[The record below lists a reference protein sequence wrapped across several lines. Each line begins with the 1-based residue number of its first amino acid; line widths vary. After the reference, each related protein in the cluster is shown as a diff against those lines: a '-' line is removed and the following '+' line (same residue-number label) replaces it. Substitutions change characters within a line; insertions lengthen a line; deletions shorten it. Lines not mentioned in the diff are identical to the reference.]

1 MGGVGAGVMTIKITP
16 RQCVAL
22 ALVSAAV
29 AASAC
34 SKSEAER
41 TESGSVD
48 ASAAM
53 ATDIVATTAPGV
65 QITRTD
71 GRSLRKATT
80 FRLTPANLAA
90 FMRAADTLASLE
102 RSDSAVRDYLNVT
115 ISDAGSLDAETG
127 RRWLEANPKVRNA
140 ITASGLSVQD
150 YYVGAIAIAAAERF
164 LNHPKAAPVTPP
176 LARNALLLQ
185 RHGRDL
191 VHLREL
197 GRTP

>member
-1 MGGVGAGVMTIKITP
+1 MGGVGTGVMTIKITP
-16 RQCVAL
+16 RQCIAL

-34 SKSEAER
+34 SRIEAER
-41 TESGSVD
+41 TEPGPVD

-53 ATDIVATTAPGV
+53 TAPGV

-115 ISDAGSLDAETG
+115 ISDAGSLDAEAG
-127 RRWLEANPKVRNA
+127 RRWLEVNPKVRNA
-140 ITASGLSVQD
+140 
-150 YYVGAIAIAAAERF
+150 
-164 LNHPKAAPVTPP
+164 
-176 LARNALLLQ
+176 
-185 RHGRDL
+185 
-191 VHLREL
+191 
-197 GRTP
+197 

>member
-1 MGGVGAGVMTIKITP
+1 MTIKITP

-22 ALVSAAV
+22 VLVSAAV

-34 SKSEAER
+34 SQSEAER

-115 ISDAGSLDAETG
+115 ISDAGSLDAEAG

-150 YYVGAIAIAAAERF
+150 YYVAAIAIAAAERF